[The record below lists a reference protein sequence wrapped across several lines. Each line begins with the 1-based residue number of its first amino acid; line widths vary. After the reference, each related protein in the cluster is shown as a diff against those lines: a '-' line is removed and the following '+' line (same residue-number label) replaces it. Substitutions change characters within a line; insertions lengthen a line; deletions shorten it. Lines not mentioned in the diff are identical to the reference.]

1 GSLSGSGNPQ
11 DWADGGVTPV
21 SRLIATF
28 GQEPGNG
35 VEWFFP
41 RRLTIDTNG
50 ANEMTRNDVADYLGL
65 RLFHLRKVDDP
76 LYAIQ
81 TDLTNGRVLT
91 GASNFVA
98 RAKTRQKQSRLV
110 NADPEQA
117 HLDPLMA
124 APETNAFYRTVVPF
138 LCKKVFPLAGAGK
151 GEAGGKGK
159 KAKGAK
165 TKGGRCLRSS
175 KRPKQGTGG
184 K

>member
-1 GSLSGSGNPQ
+1 M
-11 DWADGGVTPV
+11 DGGVTPV
-21 SRLIATF
+21 SRLIDTF

-41 RRLTIDTNG
+41 RRLTIDTDG

-98 RAKTRQKQSRLV
+98 RAKTSQKQSRLV

-124 APETNAFYRTVVPF
+124 APETNAFYKTVVPF
-138 LCKKVFPLAGAGK
+138 LCKKVFPLSGAAK
-151 GEAGGKGK
+151 GGKGK
-159 KAKGAK
+159 GKAGKSAKGKGKPAPCLKSAK
-165 TKGGRCLRSS
+165 K
-175 KRPKQGTGG
+175 PKQGKGG